1 MSNRSGWFPLRANNK
16 RKGFELNMRSTASKL
31 LLNDHDKVGDL
42 LGQLLAA
49 LHDKD
54 VQSSYAKLDLL
65 WARLAVHIR
74 AEHLHLFPAVLNALS
89 SDAAAEWNDVRSQ
102 IERLREDHNF
112 FMRELAR
119 AVSILRELP
128 LDSPDIET
136 RLTSVLE
143 VVLEVEKRLANH
155 NEMEE
160 NYIYRW
166 ATKFLTKPEQMD
178 LARRINAELEHRP
191 SRFSVNAWANDR

>member
-1 MSNRSGWFPLRANNK
+1 
-16 RKGFELNMRSTASKL
+16 MRSTASER

-42 LGQLLAA
+42 LTQLLAA

-54 VQSSYAKLDLL
+54 LKASYAKLDLL